1 MGLRAF
7 YAALGRAVQGAPRVE
22 VEGGRLVV
30 ECHRGVRAYSE
41 TCIRVDCPGGEVCIE
56 VERLTLEA
64 LSRAEV
70 SVRGQVRQVTLHR
83 TGG

>member
-7 YAALGRAVQGAPRVE
+7 YVALGGSGQGPPRVG
-22 VEGGRLVV
+22 VGGGGLVV
-30 ECHRGVRAYSE
+30 GCHRGVRAYSE

-56 VERLTLEA
+56 GERLTLEA